1 MGLLDT
7 LLGRKMFCD
16 VCGAPIRERPIEGR
30 DGALYCSQACMA
42 TLGRLSRPPDHPS
55 PDPSDRSSEAFV
67 AVHDGRIR

>member
-30 DGALYCSQACMA
+30 DGSLYCSTAC
-42 TLGRLSRPPDHPS
+42 LGTIERLSHPPSQPVGDQ
-55 PDPSDRSSEAFV
+55 RERASEDALPTT
-67 AVHDGRIR
+67 RR